1 MDELVERLSQ
11 GRHPVELSLRPE
23 KSLTVLSACLDR
35 GYVHVRFTGT
45 QGGTELGVRLDKAA
59 SQWQESDLATG
70 AGTIRLVGHLSLN
83 YVPVQ
88 CTAEIDLRDLTGE
101 GYLQPV

>member
-1 MDELVERLSQ
+1 MDELVERLSK

-23 KSLTVLSACLDR
+23 KSIAVLSSCLDR
-35 GYVHVRFTGT
+35 GYVHVRFTDT

-59 SQWQESDLATG
+59 SQWSETDLA
-70 AGTIRLVGHLSLN
+70 AQEGTIRLVGHLTLN

-88 CTAEIDLRDLTGE
+88 CTADIDVRSLTGE

>member
-23 KSLTVLSACLDR
+23 KSMAVLSACLDR
-35 GYVHVRFTGT
+35 GYVHVRFTDT

-59 SQWQESDLATG
+59 SQWQATDLA
-70 AGTIRLVGHLSLN
+70 AQEGTIRLVGHLSLN

-88 CTAEIDLRDLTGE
+88 CTAEIDLRNLTGE
-101 GYLQPV
+101 GFLQPV